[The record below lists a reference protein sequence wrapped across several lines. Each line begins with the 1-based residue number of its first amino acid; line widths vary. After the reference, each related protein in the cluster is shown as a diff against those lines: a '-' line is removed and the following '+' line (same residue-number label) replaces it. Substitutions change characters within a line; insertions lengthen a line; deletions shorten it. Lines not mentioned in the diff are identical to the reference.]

1 MLNRIILM
9 GRLVDNPELRQ
20 TPSGVSV
27 ASFTVAVDRN
37 FQPKDASERQTDF
50 INCVAWRQTAEF
62 ITKYFQKGS
71 MIAVNGTLQ
80 QRSYTDKDGNK
91 RTAYDV
97 VIDNASFC
105 GSKSEGSTRPRSD
118 EPASFSNAGMGDFEE
133 ITMSDDDLPF

>member
-1 MLNRIILM
+1 MINVVVLM
-9 GRLVDNPELRQ
+9 GRFTADPELRT
-20 TPSGVSV
+20 TPNGISV
-27 ASFTVAVDRN
+27 TSFSIAVDRAY
-37 FQPKDASERQTDF
+37 QKAGTERQTDF

>member
-1 MLNRIILM
+1 
-9 GRLVDNPELRQ
+9 
-20 TPSGVSV
+20 
-27 ASFTVAVDRN
+27 
-37 FQPKDASERQTDF
+37 
-50 INCVAWRQTAEF
+50 
-62 ITKYFQKGS
+62 